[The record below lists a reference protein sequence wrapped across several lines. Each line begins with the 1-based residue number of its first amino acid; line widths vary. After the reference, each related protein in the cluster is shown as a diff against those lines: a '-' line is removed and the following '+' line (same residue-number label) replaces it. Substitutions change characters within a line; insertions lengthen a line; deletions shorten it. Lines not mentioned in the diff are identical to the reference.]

1 MYSRDSSL
9 PRGILMDTQHEQT
22 DQILIVDDEESLR
35 LTFEML
41 LKRAGYGSVT
51 GVSSFCPPGCLR
63 N

>member
-1 MYSRDSSL
+1 MYSRDLTL

-51 GVSSFCPPGCLR
+51 GVSSFL
-63 N
+63 